1 MAIGPVQLLAIGFY
15 SQTSRARP
23 WMSSHDSRESNAV
36 RVIDALVVYKDAD
49 GDLAVAQGGNLSQDE
64 SVEFGAKVGAL
75 IGLGAAGEEGFAEGA
90 ELGAMAGEDG
100 IQIFSDDTALDLIE
114 ALPND
119 SAVALVLIEH
129 HWAVPLRDAV
139 WRAGGFNLASRFIRP
154 RDLVELGLVKAEEVE
169 SLRLSRTSR
178 QPTPTLRAPLS
189 KAVNR
194 RTRTKED
201 RHVRPADG
209 STVRRVRRLVR
220 VGRRRQGRL
229 RRDQAAPRHRVD
241 RALRRCPVHQGGRRQ
256 GQDPRP

>member
-1 MAIGPVQLLAIGFY
+1 MAIGPVQLLAIGFA
-15 SQTSRARP
+15 SPDFEGEALDELARL
-23 WMSSHDSRESNAV
+23 RESNAV

-139 WRAGGFNLASRFIRP
+139 LRAGGFNLASRFIQP
-154 RDLVELGLVKAEEVE
+154 GDLVELGLVAADEVE
-169 SLRLSRTSR
+169 QLAAL
-178 QPTPTLRAPLS
+178 
-189 KAVNR
+189 
-194 RTRTKED
+194 ED
-201 RHVRPADG
+201 IAAADTG
-209 STVRRVRRLVR
+209 AE
-220 VGRRRQGRL
+220 G
-229 RRDQAAPRHRVD
+229 AAE
-241 RALRRCPVHQGGRRQ
+241 
-256 GQDPRP
+256 